1 MSRETHREI
10 VDLVLRAAK
19 IARTIGI
26 DNILQPGLIKEMIIA
41 EILGHNVITSK
52 RGADAC
58 DAKNATIQYEY
69 LSCKEGKSGQLDRM
83 YKEPLDM
90 RFESLKR
97 ISRNKKVYLAVFF
110 KTNQTRVKIIYEL
123 EPSVVVTETER
134 QLARS
139 KNAISHVGFS
149 EKWARQ
155 NGVVVYKD
163 DNS

>member
-1 MSRETHREI
+1 
-10 VDLVLRAAK
+10 
-19 IARTIGI
+19 
-26 DNILQPGLIKEMIIA
+26 MIIA

-58 DAKNATIQYEY
+58 DANDPTIQYEY

-90 RFESLKR
+90 RLESLKR
-97 ISRNKKVYLAVFF
+97 IWRNKKVFLAVFF
-110 KTNQTRVKIIYEL
+110 KTNQTKVKIIYEL
-123 EPSVVVTETER
+123 EPSVVVAETER
-134 QLARS
+134 KLDRS